1 MIAVIDYGVG
11 NLFSLTASLRE
22 IGAEAIV
29 TNKAEDL
36 KAADKII
43 LPGVGAFEDAINKLR
58 ATGLVSTIDEEV
70 AAGKPMMGICLGMQL
85 LFEKSYEYGEFDGL
99 GYIKGKVISMRD
111 AEDPAKRVRP
121 ETKVPQIGWNALHFV
136 KDDPRR
142 ASKTVTMCISST
154 DTTRTIAPSRW
165 SLIPTT
171 MSTCRPSFAKGT
183 CAGRSST
190 RKRAARSVSRY
201 SRASRSENDGSGQ
214 G

>member
-136 KDDPRR
+136 KDDPLT
-142 ASKTVTMCISST
+142 AGIKDGDYVYFVHGYYADDCAESVVAYT
-154 DTTRTIAPSRW
+154 DYDVDVPAIVREGNVCGTQFHPEKSGKVGLAILAG
-165 SLIPTT
+165 
-171 MSTCRPSFAKGT
+171 FALGK
-183 CAGRSST
+183 
-190 RKRAARSVSRY
+190 
-201 SRASRSENDGSGQ
+201 
-214 G
+214 